1 MRERALLL
9 MLFALGGCVSERYS
23 VEEATPALAA
33 QRAQRY
39 CAQQAAT
46 AQLDGTQPRP
56 DGDLNFY
63 RCVDPGSV
71 ATP

>member
-9 MLFALGGCVSERYS
+9 MLFALGGCVSDRYS

-33 QRAQRY
+33 QRAQHY
-39 CAQQAAT
+39 CSQQAAT
-46 AQLDGTQPRP
+46 AQLAGTEPRP
-56 DGDLNFY
+56 GGDLNFY

-71 ATP
+71 SPP